1 MAAVADFDFVR
12 ATFAGEMP
20 PSQADTNA
28 QLAHVG
34 GGPFGRRP
42 RHHAKPALRNCTFS
56 LWRRAQIAD
65 AAVIKMG
72 LATLSLAMV
81 RETQNAT

>member
-1 MAAVADFDFVR
+1 MVAVADFDFVR

-28 QLAHVG
+28 QLARVVG
-34 GGPFGRRP
+34 GRIGGGRR
-42 RHHAKPALRNCTFS
+42 RHYAKPAIAPILAQGT
-56 LWRRAQIAD
+56 AQIAD
-65 AAVIKMG
+65 TAAINVA

-81 RETQNAT
+81 REI

>member
-28 QLAHVG
+28 QLARVVG
-34 GGPFGRRP
+34 GRIGRRP
-42 RHHAKPALRNCTFS
+42 PVATMPNQLSHHARSGEQPRLLI
-56 LWRRAQIAD
+56 LW
-65 AAVIKMG
+65 
-72 LATLSLAMV
+72 
-81 RETQNAT
+81 

>member
-28 QLAHVG
+28 QLARVVG
-34 GGPFGRRP
+34 GRIGRRQP
-42 RHHAKPALRNCTFS
+42 SPLCQNSYRTILALGN
-56 LWRRAQIAD
+56 QIAD
-65 AAVIKMG
+65 TAVIKVG
-72 LATLSLAMV
+72 LVTLSLAMV